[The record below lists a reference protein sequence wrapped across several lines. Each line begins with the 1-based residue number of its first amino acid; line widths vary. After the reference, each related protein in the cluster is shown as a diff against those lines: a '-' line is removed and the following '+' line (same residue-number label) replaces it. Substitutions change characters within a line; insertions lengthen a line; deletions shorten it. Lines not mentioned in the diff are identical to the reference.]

1 MFGFLNFSSVDWGC
15 NKYANVLTIT
25 VQRWKVH
32 NQPQRLRLPVI
43 SHQPY
48 NNLINYAAL
57 SYSKLAII
65 YKVAPTHLHTA
76 TNGFIN
82 M

>member
-15 NKYANVLTIT
+15 DKYAN

-32 NQPQRLRLPVI
+32 NQPQRPVI

-57 SYSKLAII
+57 SYSKLT
-65 YKVAPTHLHTA
+65 VAPNRFLTA

-82 M
+82 I

>member
-15 NKYANVLTIT
+15 DKYANVLTIT
-25 VQRWKVH
+25 VQRGKKH

-43 SHQPY
+43 LYQPY
-48 NNLINYAAL
+48 NDLINYAAL
-57 SYSKLAII
+57 SYSKLTVI
-65 YKVAPTHLHTA
+65 YKVVPTHFLTA
-76 TNGFIN
+76 TKGFIN

>member
-15 NKYANVLTIT
+15 DKYANV
-25 VQRWKVH
+25 QHWKVH
-32 NQPQRLRLPVI
+32 NQPQRPVL

-57 SYSKLAII
+57 SYSKLT
-65 YKVAPTHLHTA
+65 VAPNHFLTA

-82 M
+82 I

>member
-15 NKYANVLTIT
+15 DKYAN

-32 NQPQRLRLPVI
+32 NQPQRPVI

-57 SYSKLAII
+57 SYSKLT
-65 YKVAPTHLHTA
+65 VAPNHFLTA

-82 M
+82 I

>member
-15 NKYANVLTIT
+15 DKYANMLTIT

-32 NQPQRLRLPVI
+32 NQPQRPVI

-57 SYSKLAII
+57 SYSKLTVI
-65 YKVAPTHLHTA
+65 YKVAPNHFLTA

-82 M
+82 I